1 MSVCPDISYQTG
13 CGLGVSWDWG
23 KWWTYDG
30 ISGPQ
35 FWGLINPEWSLCTH
49 GRRQSPVNLDPAIL
63 LFDPNLRPLHVDKH
77 RVSGVINNTG
87 HSVVFTL
94 GVAGHHHPS
103 INVTGGPLSY
113 RYQVSH
119 VQVHFGAGDH
129 IGSEHTVNGTAF
141 PAELQVYGFN
151 SQLFSNFSEAVNR
164 AHGVV
169 AISVLLQLGTQG
181 HPGLR
186 PLTDAVQR
194 VRWAGTSSLVERVS
208 VRALLP
214 DSHHYITY
222 DGSLTQP
229 PCHETVTWV
238 LVNRPVYITKQQ
250 LHGLRQIHQGSKDM
264 PKGKMLNNYRPTQQL
279 YHRPL
284 RTNIDF
290 TNSRQLHCPSM
301 APQMYYTANTWS
313 SSQGQA
319 VFPDTLGS
327 SQSKKSGTR
336 WTVSSP
342 KHRVDSL
349 AVLVRLLH

>member
-1 MSVCPDISYQTG
+1 MDWSKMRIAGSPAFTHSTSSSSSRARRAGNRSCSVLVVLLAIFGFLIDG
-13 CGLGVSWDWG
+13 AGGLGVSWDWH

-35 FWGLINPEWSLCTH
+35 FWGLINPEWSLCTN
-49 GRRQSPVNLDPAIL
+49 GRRQSPVNLDPATL
-63 LFDPNLRPLHVDKH
+63 LYDPNLRQLHVDKH

-87 HSVVFTL
+87 HSVVLTL
-94 GVAGHHHPS
+94 GGTSRHHPP
-103 INVTGGPLSY
+103 INITGGPLSY

-119 VQVHFGAGDH
+119 VQLHFGAVDH
-129 IGSEHTVNGTAF
+129 VGSEHTINGTAF

-151 SQLFSNFSEAVNR
+151 TQLFSNFSEAVNK

-169 AISVLLQLGTQG
+169 AISVLLQVGLQG

-194 VRWAGTSSLVERVS
+194 VQWAGTSSEVNHVG

-229 PCHETVTWV
+229 PCHETVTWI
-238 LVNRPVYITKQQ
+238 LVNKPVYITKQQ
-250 LHGLRQIHQGSKDM
+250 LHGLRQVQQGSKEV
-264 PKGKMLNNYRPTQQL
+264 PKGRMVNNYRPAQEM

-301 APQMYYTANTWS
+301 APQMYYTGESANKW
-313 SSQGQA
+313 
-319 VFPDTLGS
+319 
-327 SQSKKSGTR
+327 R
-336 WTVSSP
+336 
-342 KHRVDSL
+342 
-349 AVLVRLLH
+349 